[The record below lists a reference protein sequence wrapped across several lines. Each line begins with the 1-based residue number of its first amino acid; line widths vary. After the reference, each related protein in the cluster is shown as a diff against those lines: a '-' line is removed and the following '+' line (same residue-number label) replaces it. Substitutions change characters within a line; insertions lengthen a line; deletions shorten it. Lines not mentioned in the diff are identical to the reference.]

1 MKKAILIGVAGG
13 TGSGKTSMA
22 KNIVHDSDP
31 REVMIIEQDSYYYD
45 LSHIPLESR
54 GHHNFDHPDSYDF
67 PQIKADMQAILDGRA
82 VKIPVYDYKTHT
94 RSTTDFQIV
103 NGQKIIVLEG
113 IMVLYDPELR
123 DMMDIKVYI
132 ETAPDIR
139 FIRRLKRDIYQRGRT
154 VDSVIEQYI
163 NTVRP
168 MHEQFIEPTK
178 HYADI
183 IIPEGGHNTVAID
196 LFKTKVRSL
205 LRHLTT
211 TSSERES

>member
-31 REVMIIEQDSYYYD
+31 HEVVIIEQDSYYHD
-45 LSHIPLESR
+45 LSDIPLEAR
-54 GHHNFDHPDSYDF
+54 GHRNFDHPDAYDF
-67 PQIKADMQAILDGRA
+67 PQLRSDMYALVDGRE
-82 VKIPVYDYKTHT
+82 VKIPIYDYKTHT
-94 RSTTDFQIV
+94 RSRTDFQIV

-123 DMMDIKVYI
+123 NLMDIKVYI

-139 FIRRLKRDIYQRGRT
+139 FIRRLKRDIHQRGRT

-183 IIPEGGHNTVAID
+183 IIPEGGYNSVAID

-211 TSSERES
+211 ERENK